1 MYRRNLKVSDSR
13 TDKRRNNYQHEEER
27 QPKKRKMR
35 VIQDD
40 DNYSECFERTKK
52 LKNFDLDD
60 LYEDY

>member
-1 MYRRNLKVSDSR
+1 MSDSR
-13 TDKRRNNYQHEEER
+13 TDKHRNDYRHDEER

-35 VIQDD
+35 VLNDD
-40 DNYSECFERTKK
+40 DNYSECFERNKK